1 MRISLDVLRRSLAGL
16 PDDMTQARHL
26 LDDMGLEVKRVE
38 GRCFVLEL
46 LANRGDHRCYLG
58 LAYELAGRLGG
69 AVCVPPSA
77 EIGQGGPVKV
87 SVQTDA
93 CLRYVAVP
101 IEIIDTS
108 KPLSEEAQAVLVA
121 AGLRSIDAVVDAT
134 NIANAELGQPTHAFD
149 ADKIVGGITVRLSV
163 AGESAWPLFQAGPV
177 ALAEGTLVIADDE
190 KILAIAGVIG
200 CESSKV
206 TADTRRVILES
217 ACFDP
222 VRVHKASRRLGIHTD
237 ASARFERGSDPA
249 QVVGGAGRVL
259 QLLVEAQVAR
269 LSAPASIVG
278 AWSGDQHEIVVP
290 LAALSAWYGRAF
302 SFEEVA
308 ARLVPMGFVVSAQAD
323 AFVVTVPTWRRWD
336 VRSRE
341 DIFEEVGRAIGY
353 NALPSELP
361 PVALG
366 AILSPAEALRSQLG
380 EILVGY
386 GFYEVITDGFYSKT
400 LRDNLGISES
410 HPLWAHVETLNALDK
425 GYTLLKNNG
434 LAQAL
439 EGLAR
444 NQAMGVEQVRTFEF
458 TRTFHPDPSGCRE
471 EPIVWGLLCGPERD
485 ADWSHKPAAA
495 DIWTAKGIFEEIAQ
509 ALHAP
514 LTFATSIWAPKG
526 IFEEIA
532 QAVYASQKL
541 ATARTH
547 PLASVLH
554 PHRQQQVFCCDRE
567 VGIFGEVHPRLIK
580 TFGIRKGRPIYF
592 ELALNRIC
600 ALPEAAVPL
609 PGARPYS
616 VRSLAFTLP
625 HGVEGAKVLA
635 VLRVHAHPAL
645 VKAEITDVYV
655 HEQDGKPVRTLTFVL
670 SYQNEDASLTA
681 EAINAATEALIPA
694 VHTALGGLGVRLRA

>member
-1 MRISLDVLRRSLAGL
+1 
-16 PDDMTQARHL
+16 
-26 LDDMGLEVKRVE
+26 
-38 GRCFVLEL
+38 
-46 LANRGDHRCYLG
+46 
-58 LAYELAGRLGG
+58 
-69 AVCVPPSA
+69 
-77 EIGQGGPVKV
+77 
-87 SVQTDA
+87 
-93 CLRYVAVP
+93 
-101 IEIIDTS
+101 
-108 KPLSEEAQAVLVA
+108 
-121 AGLRSIDAVVDAT
+121 
-134 NIANAELGQPTHAFD
+134 
-149 ADKIVGGITVRLSV
+149 
-163 AGESAWPLFQAGPV
+163 
-177 ALAEGTLVIADDE
+177 
-190 KILAIAGVIG
+190 
-200 CESSKV
+200 
-206 TADTRRVILES
+206 
-217 ACFDP
+217 
-222 VRVHKASRRLGIHTD
+222 
-237 ASARFERGSDPA
+237 
-249 QVVGGAGRVL
+249 
-259 QLLVEAQVAR
+259 
-269 LSAPASIVG
+269 
-278 AWSGDQHEIVVP
+278 
-290 LAALSAWYGRAF
+290 
-302 SFEEVA
+302 
-308 ARLVPMGFVVSAQAD
+308 
-323 AFVVTVPTWRRWD
+323 
-336 VRSRE
+336 
-341 DIFEEVGRAIGY
+341 
-353 NALPSELP
+353 
-361 PVALG
+361 
-366 AILSPAEALRSQLG
+366 LG

-434 LAQAL
+434 LVQAL

-471 EPIVWGLLCGPERD
+471 EAIVWGLLCGSERD
-485 ADWSHKPAAA
+485 PDWAHKPASA

-514 LTFATSIWAPKG
+514 LTFATEGQS
-526 IFEEIA
+526 
-532 QAVYASQKL
+532 
-541 ATARTH
+541 
-547 PLASVLH
+547 PLAGVLH

-580 TFGIRKGRPIYF
+580 SFGIRKGRPIYF

-600 ALPEAAVPL
+600 TLPEAAVPL

-694 VHTALGGLGVRLRA
+694 VHTTLGGLGVRLRA